1 MPCRFSFELC
11 TYGRSDL
18 GFIITL
24 YVDDVTFFIWH
35 ICIQLCL
42 GAFNFWSTVP
52 VLCFSYNFSRM
63 QVLIGLWLF
72 YMLLFYYHKIVKIS
86 QYFFYGVLDIKFWD
100 PSVTR
105 NKSVIPADGFREGK
119 VNVNE
124 EKHSVFLELS

>member
-1 MPCRFSFELC
+1 
-11 TYGRSDL
+11 
-18 GFIITL
+18 
-24 YVDDVTFFIWH
+24 
-35 ICIQLCL
+35 
-42 GAFNFWSTVP
+42 
-52 VLCFSYNFSRM
+52 M